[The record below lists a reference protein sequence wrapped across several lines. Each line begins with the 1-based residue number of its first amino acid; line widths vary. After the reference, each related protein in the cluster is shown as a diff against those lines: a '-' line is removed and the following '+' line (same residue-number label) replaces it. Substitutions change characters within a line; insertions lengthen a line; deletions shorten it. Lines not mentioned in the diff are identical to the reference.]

1 MLSRSL
7 VSSGRGYTG
16 NVLRSTG
23 ALAAR
28 ASGTF
33 PTCINSLTWE
43 SYNGVRWQ
51 HAQPMPISLQ
61 ADVKEGTGGEGFSS
75 ENGGGEVGSEAAAEE
90 GSEGM
95 SATAAVTAD
104 EASSLTPRQIVQAL
118 DEYIVGQEEAKRAI
132 AISLRNRWRRQR
144 IDEELKPEVIP
155 KNILMVGPTGVGKTE
170 IARRLAKFAKAPFV
184 KVEATKFTEVGYH
197 GRDVESI
204 IKDLVETS
212 AKLCREI
219 KQEEFA
225 GEIQRMVEEKL
236 LDSLTGS
243 QSQETTRA
251 EFRKLLREGQL
262 DELDVEIDVPRSRGG
277 GNDNLEFSVGGGQ
290 TITVD
295 PMDLFSKLQGRNNR
309 NTEKRKMKV
318 KDARPIMEEAELDKK
333 LSQIDWQKDAV
344 ELAEQHGIVFIDEV
358 DKIVSGAN
366 KYTKGGD
373 ASAEGVQRDLLPL
386 IEGTTVEVKKFGN
399 VKTDYMLFVAS
410 GAFQETKTS
419 DMLAELQGRL
429 PIRVELKGLTAE
441 DMYKV
446 LTEPKAN
453 LIVQQKALL
462 KAEGIELDFTEDAI
476 RELAEQSAEMNK
488 TVENIGARRLHTVIE
503 RVLEEISFDASD
515 MESGSKLTIDQDY
528 VQDKLRNALKRAD
541 IKKFIL

>member
-1 MLSRSL
+1 ML
-7 VSSGRGYTG
+7 
-16 NVLRSTG
+16 
-23 ALAAR
+23 
-28 ASGTF
+28 
-33 PTCINSLTWE
+33 
-43 SYNGVRWQ
+43 
-51 HAQPMPISLQ
+51 
-61 ADVKEGTGGEGFSS
+61 
-75 ENGGGEVGSEAAAEE
+75 
-90 GSEGM
+90 
-95 SATAAVTAD
+95 
-104 EASSLTPRQIVQAL
+104 
-118 DEYIVGQEEAKRAI
+118 
-132 AISLRNRWRRQR
+132 
-144 IDEELKPEVIP
+144 
-155 KNILMVGPTGVGKTE
+155 
-170 IARRLAKFAKAPFV
+170 
-184 KVEATKFTEVGYH
+184 
-197 GRDVESI
+197 
-204 IKDLVETS
+204 
-212 AKLCREI
+212 
-219 KQEEFA
+219 
-225 GEIQRMVEEKL
+225 
-236 LDSLTGS
+236 

-262 DELDVEIDVPRSRGG
+262 DELDVEIDLPRSRGG

-295 PMDLFSKLQGRNNR
+295 PMDLFSKLQGRSNR

-318 KDARPIMEEAELDKK
+318 KDARPIMEENELDKK

-441 DMYKV
+441 DLYKV

-462 KAEGIELDFTEDAI
+462 KAEGIDLEFTEDAI

-503 RVLEEISFDASD
+503 RVLEEISFEASE
-515 MESGSKLTIDQDY
+515 MEKGSKLTVDQDY